1 MSRRTNLT
9 GLENTRSQ
17 GNESMKRILIM
28 LWCLTTVGTAVAQF
42 DGGGGFGGGGL
53 GGGGLGGGGL
63 GGGLGQGGLG
73 QGGLG
78 GGGLTL
84 TSAGDV
90 LMIGGPDTLTGQGI
104 PFPLQTAAWETDS
117 YNNIVGPEFGL
128 QFESQRGRW
137 VFTSDFRFI
146 AGLNWQNNLYR
157 GANFPDSIGADYVR
171 ATFNPSVTNVSDGST
186 GNQVITL
193 DPPPL
198 FLQIYAVGQNNATND
213 VQHHFTFTPIGEW
226 RLGVQYQ
233 VSQAI
238 RLRLGYTG
246 MAMGSISRASVNT
259 RYRSVE
265 RPVQYA
271 EILDP
276 EREASID
283 NPWVVKTTGPRPDN
297 PVPGAFYTD
306 PSDPYFRPNPVFNR
320 IGPSNGVIQDIVFAN
335 GVDFGIEFSY

>member
-1 MSRRTNLT
+1 
-9 GLENTRSQ
+9 
-17 GNESMKRILIM
+17 MKRILVF
-28 LWCLTTVGTAVAQF
+28 LWCVTVAGTALAQQQ
-42 DGGGGFGGGGL
+42 GGGGQGGFGQGGQGGFGGGNVS
-53 GGGGLGGGGL
+53 
-63 GGGLGQGGLG
+63 
-73 QGGLG
+73 
-78 GGGLTL
+78 LTQ

-90 LMIGGPDTLTGQGI
+90 LMIGGPDTLTGRGI
-104 PFPLQTAAWETDS
+104 SSPLQTGAWETDS

-137 VFTSDFRFI
+137 TISSDFRFI

-157 GANFPDSIGADYVR
+157 GANFPESIGADYLR
-171 ATFNPSVTNVSDGST
+171 ATFNPSVTNVSAGV
-186 GNQVITL
+186 GAGAGEVLTL
-193 DPPPL
+193 QPPPL

-213 VQHHFTFTPIGEW
+213 VQHNFTFTPIGEW

-259 RYRSVE
+259 RYRSDE

-276 EREASID
+276 ERPASID
-283 NPWVVKTTGPRPDN
+283 NPWVVKTTGEQPAN
-297 PVPGAFYTD
+297 PLPGAVYTD

-320 IGPSNGVIQDIVFAN
+320 IGPGNGVIQDIVFAN